1 MSADSVQVAI
11 LGAGIA
17 GLGAAHRARQIG
29 FKDVVLFE
37 ARSSAGGLL
46 DNFTI
51 EGFRFDRAVHL
62 SFASEPEVREIFDRT
77 QYLTHP
83 ADANCHEDGR
93 WLKHPVQNNLYPLP
107 AEEKVA
113 LIKSFLAR
121 PATLSGDDYE
131 QWLRHQYGDGI
142 ADRYPIRYTRKY
154 WATPASELSTTWIGH
169 RMRRAELDEILYG
182 AFSSETPNHY
192 YTKEMRYPERGG
204 FKAFIQPLIDAS
216 DIRLDHSVEHIDTV
230 RRLLTF
236 ANGRQVSYDV
246 LVSTLPLPLL
256 TKLCA
261 DVPEAVRECA
271 GTLRA
276 TSLDLISVGF
286 NKPLVKDLWFYI
298 YDEDLLASRAYSPSV
313 KSPDNVPTGCS
324 SLQFEVYSRGTDPR
338 HTSADLVVNT
348 RLALRRMGIAG
359 DDDILF
365 VDHRRLPYG
374 NVIFDRGM
382 EARRDEVL
390 AWCET
395 AGIRSCGRFGR
406 WDYLWSN
413 QSFLSG
419 YRSLDDLT

>member
-1 MSADSVQVAI
+1 MSTDRVQVAI

-17 GLGAAHRARQIG
+17 GLGAALRARQAG
-29 FKDVVLFE
+29 FQDVVLFE
-37 ARSSAGGLL
+37 ARASAGGLL

-51 EGFRFDRAVHL
+51 DGFRFDRAVHL
-62 SFASEPEVREIFDRT
+62 SFASEPEVRQIFDRT
-77 QYLTHP
+77 PYLTLP
-83 ADANCHEDGR
+83 ADATCHEDGR

-121 PATLSGDDYE
+121 SATLDGDDYE

-154 WATPASELSTTWIGH
+154 WATPARELSTTWIGN
-169 RMRRAELDEILYG
+169 RMRRAELEEILYG
-182 AFSSETPNHY
+182 SFTSETPNHY
-192 YTKEMRYPERGG
+192 YTKEMRYPKRGG
-204 FKAFIQPLIDAS
+204 FKAFIQPLIDES
-216 DIRLDHSVEHIDTV
+216 NIRLDHRVMHIDTA

-236 ANGRQVSYDV
+236 ANGHQVSYDV

-256 TKLCA
+256 TTLCG
-261 DVPEAVRECA
+261 DVPEAVREFA
-271 GTLRA
+271 GTLQA

-286 NKPLVKDLWFYI
+286 NKRLVKDLWFYI

-313 KSPDNVPTGCS
+313 KSQDNVPAGCS
-324 SLQFEVYSRGTDPR
+324 SLQFEVYSRGIHPR
-338 HTSADLVVNT
+338 HTPEELIINT

-359 DDDILF
+359 DNDILF

-382 EARRDEVL
+382 EVRRDAVL
-390 AWCET
+390 AWCEA

-419 YRSLDDLT
+419 YHALDDLT

>member
-1 MSADSVQVAI
+1 MNAYHVHVAI

-17 GLGAAHRARQIG
+17 GLGAAHRARQAG
-29 FKDVVLFE
+29 LKNVLLFE
-37 ARSSAGGLL
+37 ARASAGGLL

-51 EGFRFDRAVHL
+51 DGFRFDRAVHL

-77 QYLTHP
+77 PYLTHP
-83 ADANCHEDGR
+83 AEANCHEAGR

-107 AEEKVA
+107 ADEKVA

-121 PATLSGDDYE
+121 PATLAGDDYE
-131 QWLRHQYGDGI
+131 QWLRHQYGDSI

-154 WATPASELSTTWIGH
+154 WATPASELSTTWIGN
-169 RMRRAELDEILYG
+169 RMRRAELDEILFG
-182 AFSSETPNHY
+182 AFTSETPNHY
-192 YTKEMRYPERGG
+192 YSKEMRYPKRGG

-216 DIRLDHSVEHIDTV
+216 DIRLNHRVERIDTA

-236 ANGRQVSYDV
+236 SNGQQVSYDV
-246 LVSTLPLPLL
+246 LVSTLPLPLM
-256 TKLCA
+256 TTMCVG
-261 DVPEAVRECA
+261 VPEAVRESA
-271 GTLRA
+271 GTLKA

-313 KSPDNVPTGCS
+313 KSPDNAPAGCS
-324 SLQFEVYSRGTDPR
+324 SLQFEVYSRGIDAR
-338 HTSADLVVNT
+338 HAAGDLVVNT
-348 RLALRRMGIAG
+348 RLALRRMGIAS

-365 VDHRRLPYG
+365 VDHRRLRYG

-390 AWCET
+390 AWCKT
-395 AGIRSCGRFGR
+395 ADIRCCGRFGR

-419 YRSLDDLT
+419 YHALDDLT